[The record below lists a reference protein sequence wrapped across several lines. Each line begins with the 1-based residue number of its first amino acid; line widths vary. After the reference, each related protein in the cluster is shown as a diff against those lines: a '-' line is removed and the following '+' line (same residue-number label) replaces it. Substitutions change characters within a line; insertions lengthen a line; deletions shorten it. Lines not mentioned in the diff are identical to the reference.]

1 MPGTQVPSNATSIER
16 PSAICG
22 SSSRRWRSPAPRTS
36 SRPSFRRTLWNTYN
50 CFTDSLPATSSTW
63 TGKSPKK
70 PPTGRH
76 VESTGALEPIVS
88 LIGWSPSH
96 GGRMS
101 HRAVACRFGAGWFV
115 GLLALV
121 AGPVDA
127 QRGILRAIVVDSLG
141 VPIPGVEASIY
152 SLSRTTRSDS
162 AGHFTFAVLPEGGF
176 DVALRRLGYHAYSQ
190 HVVITGAPYDC
201 LTIML
206 AAQPVALSEVDI
218 SAGERHPFFQGVD
231 QPQRQGIGTF
241 PTRAQIDAPNTLTP
255 THLFPTLPHV
265 TLVRTNS

>member
-1 MPGTQVPSNATSIER
+1 
-16 PSAICG
+16 
-22 SSSRRWRSPAPRTS
+22 
-36 SRPSFRRTLWNTYN
+36 
-50 CFTDSLPATSSTW
+50 
-63 TGKSPKK
+63 
-70 PPTGRH
+70 
-76 VESTGALEPIVS
+76 
-88 LIGWSPSH
+88 
-96 GGRMS
+96 MS

-176 DVALRRLGYHAYSQ
+176 DVALRRLGYHPYSQ
-190 HVVITGAPYDC
+190 HVVITGAPYDS
-201 LTIML
+201 LSIML

-218 SAGERHPFFQGVD
+218 SAGERHPFFQGFD
-231 QPQRQGIGTF
+231 QRQRRGIGTF
-241 PTRAQIDAPNTLTP
+241 VTRAQIDAQNTITP
-255 THLFPTLPHV
+255 SDLFRTIPQV
-265 TLVRTNS
+265 RLVRTNSGMGVRFPSNQSLRGGRGANLCAPTLWIDGQKAPGMEVDDLRATDIEAIELYRGAATTPPEFAAYGLVQCGSIVVWTRRRG